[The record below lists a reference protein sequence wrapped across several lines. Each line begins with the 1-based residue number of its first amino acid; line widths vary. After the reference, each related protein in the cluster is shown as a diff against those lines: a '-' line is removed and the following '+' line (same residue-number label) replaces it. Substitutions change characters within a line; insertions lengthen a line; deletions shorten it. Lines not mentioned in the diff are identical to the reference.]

1 MSGKEYM
8 EQLDLLLRDIPHT
21 ERQEA
26 LKYYEDYFADAG
38 EEHEAEVIE
47 ELGSP
52 EELAK
57 KLREDLKR
65 EENRQA
71 TVGEEQQE
79 QASSNQESQEQ
90 SYQNPNYQNQNYQ
103 NYQNYQNQNYQSG
116 SYEKSA
122 SPQGN
127 KAGKGYKV
135 LTICLIVLGILIGI
149 SFLVPAAVGIGRL
162 IVSSI
167 NGSSENV
174 ENFDVETITADFDA
188 DKIRDLY
195 IEAGLGAL
203 SIESWDGDTISVSYP
218 KNFISTKQDGEELR
232 LKTKE
237 HWYFFWRNLF
247 GGWQEES
254 YSIVVKLPEN
264 MVFDEVDIS
273 AGAGTANIMYLE
285 TNNLYLETGAGELT
299 AKELI
304 VKEEVHIEAGV
315 GETTIEK
322 LQAGEADFSVGVGE
336 LNVSGKVNGDISADC
351 GVGQMTLNL
360 INAESDFNY
369 NVSCGVGDVSINGKS
384 YSGVGNSQDI
394 DNNAAY
400 DFDIDCGVGEIKII
414 FAATQAKN

>member
-8 EQLDLLLRDIPHT
+8 EQLDMLLRDIPHT

-57 KLREDLKR
+57 KLREDLRR
-65 EENRQA
+65 EDNYQ
-71 TVGEEQQE
+71 TTGEEKQQE
-79 QASSNQESQEQ
+79 QISSNQESRNR
-90 SYQNPNYQNQNYQ
+90 SYQNPNYQE
-103 NYQNYQNQNYQSG
+103 QNYQSG
-116 SYEKSA
+116 SYENPASA
-122 SPQGN
+122 P
-127 KAGKGYKV
+127 KKKPGKGYRIATV
-135 LTICLIVLGILIGI
+135 CLIVLGVLIGI
-149 SFLVPAAVGIGRL
+149 SYFARIVSGIGGL
-162 IVSSI
+162 AYIA
-167 NGSSENV
+167 GSSGSEKNV
-174 ENFDVETITADFDA
+174 DVEMAIADFDA

-195 IEAGLGAL
+195 IEAGLVAL

-218 KNFISTKQDGEELR
+218 RNFISTKQDGEELQ

-237 HWYFFWRNLF
+237 HWYFSWRNLF

-264 MVFDEVDIS
+264 MVFDEVDIFT
-273 AGAGTANIMYLE
+273 GAGTADIMYLE

-299 AKELI
+299 AEELI
-304 VKEEVHIEAGV
+304 AKESVDIEAGV

-322 LQAGEADFSVGVGE
+322 LQAGEADFEVGFGE
-336 LNVSGKVNGDISADC
+336 LNISGEVNGDISADC

-360 INAESDFNY
+360 TNAESDFNY

-384 YSGVGNSQDI
+384 YSGVGNSQDV

-400 DFDIDCGVGEIKII
+400 DFDIDCGVGEIKIT
-414 FAATQAKN
+414 FAAT